1 MQTQALVL
9 HENNS
14 GFQLGKPKRMRV
26 GRMYIGGQIRVYVRL
41 VFPSPY
47 VIERAVFNGHDP
59 QEHPNVHVA
68 PVLQGKNVR
77 MCIGE

>member
-14 GFQLGKPKRMRV
+14 GFQLGKPKRTRL
-26 GRMYIGGQIRVYVRL
+26 GLMYIGGQIRVCVRL

-47 VIERAVFNGHDP
+47 VIEWAVFNGHGS
-59 QEHPNVHVA
+59 QEHPHVHVA
-68 PVLQGKNVR
+68 PVLEGKNVR